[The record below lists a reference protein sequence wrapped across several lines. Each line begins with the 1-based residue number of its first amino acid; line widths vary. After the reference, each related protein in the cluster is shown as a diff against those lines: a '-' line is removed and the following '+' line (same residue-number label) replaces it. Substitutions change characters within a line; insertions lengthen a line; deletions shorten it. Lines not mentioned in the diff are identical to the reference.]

1 MKINFDEIIDRRGS
15 NSSKWNVQENE
26 LPLSMADM
34 DFKASPEI
42 IEALSK
48 RIRHGIFGYSDV
60 SDEWKESI
68 IHWWQT
74 RHQFEIQKGWLM
86 FCTGV
91 IPAISSIVRK
101 ITTPA
106 EKIVVLT
113 PIYNIFFNSI
123 LNNGRVVLECPL
135 VEKDGRYEID
145 FIDLESKLS
154 DPQTTMMI
162 LCNPHNPIGKIW
174 NREELEKIG
183 ELCEKHHVV
192 VVSDEIHCD
201 LTDPGKSYLS
211 YASISKNCL
220 NNSIVCVAPSKTF
233 NLAGLQSAAI
243 IVANEALRNKVNRA
257 INTDEVAEPNAF
269 AMSATIAA
277 YHSQYWLDEL
287 RNYIFENK
295 KLVREYIAQHI
306 PELKVLDSEATY
318 LLWIDCREITN
329 DSTELVNEIRK
340 KTGLILSSGEIY
352 RGDGFHYLRMN
363 TAYPRK
369 VMIDALNRLHH
380 AIELIKIGG

>member
-74 RHQFEIQKGWLM
+74 RHKFEIQKGWLM

-201 LTDPGKSYLS
+201 LTDPGKSYLP

-380 AIELIKIGG
+380 AIEMIKIGG

>member
-74 RHQFEIQKGWLM
+74 RHQFEIQKEWLM

-201 LTDPGKSYLS
+201 LTDPGKSYLP

-380 AIELIKIGG
+380 AIEMIKIGG

>member
-113 PIYNIFFNSI
+113 PIYNIFFNFI

-135 VEKDGRYEID
+135 VERDGRYEID

-201 LTDPGKSYLS
+201 LTDPGKSYLP

-380 AIELIKIGG
+380 AIEMIKIGG

>member
-135 VEKDGRYEID
+135 VERDGRYEID

-201 LTDPGKSYLS
+201 LTDPGKSYLP

-380 AIELIKIGG
+380 AIEMIKIGG

>member
-1 MKINFDEIIDRRGS
+1 MNINFDEIIDRRGS

-68 IHWWQT
+68 IHWWQA
-74 RHQFEIQKGWLM
+74 RHQFEIQKDWLM

-135 VEKDGRYEID
+135 VERDGRYEID

-192 VVSDEIHCD
+192 EVSDEIHCD
-201 LTDPGKSYLS
+201 LTDPGKSYLP

-295 KLVREYIAQHI
+295 KLVREYIALHI
-306 PELKVLDSEATY
+306 SELKVLDSEATY
-318 LLWIDCREITN
+318 LLWIDCRKITN

-380 AIELIKIGG
+380 AIEMIKIGG

>member
-74 RHQFEIQKGWLM
+74 RHQFEIQKEWLM

-369 VMIDALNRLHH
+369 VMIDSLNRLHH
-380 AIELIKIGG
+380 AIEMIKIGG

>member
-74 RHQFEIQKGWLM
+74 RHQFEIQKEWLM

-135 VEKDGRYEID
+135 VERDGRYEID

-201 LTDPGKSYLS
+201 LTDPGKSYLP

-295 KLVREYIAQHI
+295 KLVREYIALHI

-318 LLWIDCREITN
+318 LLWIDCRKITN

-380 AIELIKIGG
+380 AIEMIKIGG

>member
-74 RHQFEIQKGWLM
+74 RHQFEIQKDWLM

-135 VEKDGRYEID
+135 VERDGRYEID

-174 NREELEKIG
+174 NREELEKNG

-201 LTDPGKSYLS
+201 LTDPGKSYLP

-318 LLWIDCREITN
+318 LLWIDCRKITN

-380 AIELIKIGG
+380 AIEMIKIGG

>member
-201 LTDPGKSYLS
+201 LTDPGKSYLP

-369 VMIDALNRLHH
+369 VMVDALNRLHH
-380 AIELIKIGG
+380 AIEMIKIGG